1 MANHGVAYQDRWKVL
16 RERVLAMR
24 AIWSEDAPEFH
35 GQHVD
40 FDPIWS
46 YPKPH
51 RPGGPPILLG
61 ASSRW
66 TWERI
71 AEYGDGWFPIHQDP
85 KRAQQQGAVDYVAG
99 IAATRAAWQRAER
112 VGQPS
117 FNIFG
122 VPANPQRVAELIDMG
137 FDRLIFGLPSADA
150 DTVMPLLD
158 RLADLA
164 FRQHG

>member
-1 MANHGVAYQDRWKVL
+1 M
-16 RERVLAMR
+16 
-24 AIWSEDAPEFH
+24 
-35 GQHVD
+35 D

-51 RPGGPPILLG
+51 QPGGPPILLG

-66 TWERI
+66 TWDRI
-71 AEYGDGWFPIHQDP
+71 AEYADGWFPIHQDP
-85 KRAQQQGAVDYVAG
+85 KPAAAQGAVDYAAG
-99 IAATRAAWQRAER
+99 IAATRAAWELAGRT
-112 VGQPS
+112 GQPS

-122 VPANPQRVAELIDMG
+122 VGPQPARVAELMDMG
-137 FDRLIFGLPSADA
+137 FDRIIFGLPSADA

-164 FRQHG
+164 FQQLR